1 MKKTMYPNYEHM
13 HEWDNY
19 ANQLQ
24 IEYIQS
30 VEEGRSLED
39 KKMLFE
45 AVMALP
51 ADHNK
56 AALADILFQMVQ
68 ETPVKSDYPYEEPSE
83 YEEIEKLCAHGY
95 ERRID
100 KEQVSKEKIRG
111 AWYGRICG
119 CLLGKPVEGFLTTE
133 IIPLL
138 KDTNN
143 YPMHSYIEQGAIS
156 QKTRDKFSFDVYHRC
171 YADTLNCAPADDDT
185 NYTVLASELIE
196 KYGRDFTPENVAK
209 LWLDSQPKASYCT
222 AERAAFRNFVNGFEP
237 PVSAVYKNPYR
248 EWIGAQIRGD
258 YFGYI
263 NPGNPREAAKMAFKD
278 ASISHIKNG
287 IYGEMFV
294 AAALAW
300 ASVCDD
306 VTEVIRAGLS
316 EIPSTSRLYCSITEV
331 LEWKT
336 KGDSFE
342 QVIARIYDRYDETD
356 MHHWCHTISNAM
368 IVTACLLY
376 GNGNYGDSIC
386 KAVQTGFDTD
396 CNGATV
402 GSVTGMMKGY
412 SAIDKKWLKP
422 IHGMLETDIFGIG
435 NIPVEDLV
443 EKTYAHI

>member
-1 MKKTMYPNYEHM
+1 M
-13 HEWDNY
+13 
-19 ANQLQ
+19 
-24 IEYIQS
+24 
-30 VEEGRSLED
+30 
-39 KKMLFE
+39 
-45 AVMALP
+45 
-51 ADHNK
+51 
-56 AALADILFQMVQ
+56 
-68 ETPVKSDYPYEEPSE
+68 
-83 YEEIEKLCAHGY
+83 
-95 ERRID
+95 
-100 KEQVSKEKIRG
+100 
-111 AWYGRICG
+111 
-119 CLLGKPVEGFLTTE
+119 
-133 IIPLL
+133 L

-412 SAIDKKWLKP
+412 SAIDKKWLEP
-422 IHGMLETDIFGIG
+422 VHGMLETDIFGIG

>member
-1 MKKTMYPNYEHM
+1 MKKAMQPNYEHM
-13 HEWDNY
+13 HEWDSY

-24 IEYIQS
+24 IEYRQS
-30 VEEGRSLED
+30 VDEGKSLED

-68 ETPVKSDYPYEEPSE
+68 EAPMLADYPYEEPSD
-83 YEEIEKLCAHGY
+83 YAQIEKLCAHGY
-95 ERRID
+95 EKKIE
-100 KEQVSKEKIRG
+100 KEYVSKEKIRG

-119 CLLGKPVEGFLTTE
+119 CLLGKPVEGFMTTV

-138 KDTNN
+138 EATDN

-156 QKTRDKFSFDVYHRC
+156 QEIRDKFSIDVYHRC

-185 NYTVLASELIE
+185 NYTVLASELIA
-196 KYGRDFTPENVAK
+196 KYGRDFTSDDVAK

-222 AERAAFRNFVNGFEP
+222 AERVAFRNFVNGFEP
-237 PVSAVYKNPYR
+237 PVSAEYKNPYR

-263 NPGNPREAAKMAFKD
+263 NPGNPKEAARMAFRD

-300 ASVCDD
+300 AAVCDD
-306 VTEVIRAGLS
+306 VTEVILAGLS
-316 EIPSTSRLYCSITEV
+316 EIPSTSRLYHSITEV

-336 KGDSFE
+336 QGDCFE
-342 QVIARIYDRYDETD
+342 QVISRIHDRYDETLS
-356 MHHWCHTISNAM
+356 HHWCHTISNAM

-376 GNGNYGDSIC
+376 GNCNYGDSIC

-402 GSVTGMMKGY
+402 GSIVGMMKGY
-412 SAIDKKWLKP
+412 DAIDEKWLEP
-422 IHGMLETDIFGIG
+422 VHGMLETDIFGIG
-435 NIPVEDLV
+435 NVPVEELV
-443 EKTYAHI
+443 EKTYSHI